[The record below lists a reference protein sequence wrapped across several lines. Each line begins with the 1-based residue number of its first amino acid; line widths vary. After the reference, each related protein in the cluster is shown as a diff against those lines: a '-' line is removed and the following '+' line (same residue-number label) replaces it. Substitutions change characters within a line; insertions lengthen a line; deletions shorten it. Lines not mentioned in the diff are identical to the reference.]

1 MMFTAR
7 MFCKVLALTTVLAP
21 SLYASTATAQ
31 QVITPRAGTIER
43 TQILDAIRPAPDS
56 KIRFVVHN
64 LRVIKGKVATFA
76 YASVEPSRQEY
87 DGGEYILQRDSAKS
101 AAPWR
106 VIWAVTG
113 GGANACADIAAYYN
127 SATQHL
133 AKSGIAVDALKP
145 GHTSEAK
152 RHATLATADEDC
164 WSVGDLGPDIAV
176 TDK

>member
-1 MMFTAR
+1 MFSAR
-7 MFCKVLALTTVLAP
+7 MFCQVLALNAGLVP
-21 SLYASTATAQ
+21 SLYASTAAAQ
-31 QVITPRAGTIER
+31 QFTTPRTGSIER

-56 KIRFVVHN
+56 KIRFVVHS
-64 LRVIKGKVATFA
+64 LRVIKGKSATFA
-76 YASVEPSRQEY
+76 FAAVEPSKQEY

-101 AAPWR
+101 ATRWR

-133 AKSGIAVDALKP
+133 AKVGIAVDTLKP
-145 GHTSEAK
+145 RHTSEAK
-152 RHATLATADEDC
+152 RLAASAFADEDC

-176 TDK
+176 PDK